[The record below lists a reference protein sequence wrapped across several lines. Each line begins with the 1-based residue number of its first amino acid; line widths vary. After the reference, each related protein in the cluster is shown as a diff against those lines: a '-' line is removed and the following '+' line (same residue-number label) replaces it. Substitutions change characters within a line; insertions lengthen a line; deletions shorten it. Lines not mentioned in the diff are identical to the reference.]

1 MRAGGDIMKG
11 NGFALTEL
19 IVVVAI
25 IGTLLTIATIGF
37 NSWTRKYGTE
47 AQVKEL
53 LTDITAVRLRAIE
66 TKQQHRITLNPGA
79 LGVEFLTDAG
89 VWTSL
94 PGFSKTLKYPI
105 QQFSSGAFSALNN
118 TTLVF
123 NERGYLPAAGLTIA
137 VGDLQS
143 GAAQNCLVIHTA
155 RINIGRINGNSCDLQ

>member
-66 TKQQHRITLNPGA
+66 TKQRHQLTLNPGA
-79 LGVEFLTDAG
+79 MSVAFWTDAG
-89 VWTSL
+89 VLTQL
-94 PGFSKTLKYPI
+94 PGFSKSLKYPI
-105 QQFSSGAFSALNN
+105 QQFSNGVLSAFDN

-137 VGDLQS
+137 VGDLQN

>member
-1 MRAGGDIMKG
+1 MRTLGGSMKIK
-11 NGFALTEL
+11 GFALIEL

-66 TKQQHRITLNPGA
+66 TKQQHRITLNPGT
-79 LGVEFLTDAG
+79 LGVEIRSDAG
-89 VWTSL
+89 VWTAL
-94 PGFSKTLKYPI
+94 PGFTKTLKYPV
-105 QQFSSGAFSALNN
+105 QQFSSGVLSAFND

-143 GAAQNCLVIHTA
+143 GAALNCLVIHTA
-155 RINIGRINGNSCDLQ
+155 RINMGRVNGNSCDLQ

>member
-25 IGTLLTIATIGF
+25 IGTLLSIATIGF

-53 LTDITAVRLRAIE
+53 LADITAVRLRAIE
-66 TKQQHRITLNPGA
+66 TKQRHQLTLNPGA
-79 LGVEFLTDAG
+79 ISAAFWTDAG
-89 VWTSL
+89 VLTPL
-94 PGFSKTLKYPI
+94 PAFSKTLKYPI
-105 QQFSSGAFSALNN
+105 QQFSSGVLSALSN

-143 GAAQNCLVIHTA
+143 GAALNCLVIHTA
-155 RINIGRINGNSCDLQ
+155 RINMGRINGNSCDLQ